1 MCAFRVTLSRH
12 QRQELERQ
20 LHLAQQLGQL
30 HDVTCRLALLAVTD
44 GQSCEDVART
54 LRVTPKT
61 VHQWVRR
68 LLVEGLTGL
77 RWKKPSGAP
86 PS

>member
-1 MCAFRVTLSRH
+1 MCAFRVTLSQR

-20 LHLAQQLGQL
+20 LHTAQHLGKL

-44 GQSCEDVART
+44 GQSCDDVART

-61 VHQWVRR
+61 MHQ
-68 LLVEGLTGL
+68 
-77 RWKKPSGAP
+77 
-86 PS
+86 